1 MSAEEASAGD
11 KPNFAGKYVL
21 VRNEN
26 FDDFLAAN
34 GMTLHYCCLL
44 LDGSNKHL
52 HAIIRPASPTVCKLR
67 PMQYVVIW
75 NLTLILTLTLN
86 P

>member
-1 MSAEEASAGD
+1 LFTTVRCGLKTYGIIMSGEEASAGD

-34 GMTLHYCCLL
+34 GMTPYCWSFWAVLANSRFWR
-44 LDGSNKHL
+44 GGG
-52 HAIIRPASPTVCKLR
+52 PVFVPWTVSPVLR
-67 PMQYVVIW
+67 Q
-75 NLTLILTLTLN
+75 
-86 P
+86 

>member
-1 MSAEEASAGD
+1 MSGEQSSGGD

-34 GMTLHYCCLL
+34 GMTLRYCSLL
-44 LDGSNKHL
+44 
-52 HAIIRPASPTVCKLR
+52 RV
-67 PMQYVVIW
+67 
-75 NLTLILTLTLN
+75 
-86 P
+86 